1 MKPITCTTTHYPIN
15 ITSLPGIWTKNGLIP
30 PTDAEIIDRHRRTRE
45 GYDSLGLRA
54 FPNYNLI
61 IMQYIL
67 ITWWLQ
73 LLDRL
78 GHYVIRPW
86 EIEQVPVMNNNIMTL
101 VYTYAKLSI
110 NNPPDIFCKLAYTVR
125 IIVWIPSWL
134 AWTPELRGRDQ
145 SLLLP
150 SQPTALY
157 GTSNQEVPTPF
168 ETSTRYILWDSGCT
182 YSINTYF
189 DIYTQ
194 YTPLEKGDNTEGNI
208 TRGIINPKGEGTVI
222 LYLKD
227 DTGKLHNIIFKNAY
241 YFPGAPKILISPQKR
256 AQDRG
261 VFMSLSTVTVTR

>member
-1 MKPITCTTTHYPIN
+1 MPMETIRLGIGAQRLPKRSKYIPKSINYTPINDKQSNDHSTPKVVPQQHRTWNHEYPPKDFSSILKLLFHITLLIMILTWIAIRYPIKVASILVN
-15 ITSLPGIWTKNGLIP
+15 RTINFLIP
-30 PTDAEIIDRHRRTRE
+30 PTDAELVGIYGRTRE

-150 SQPTALY
+150 SQLTAFY

-168 ETSTRYILWDSGCT
+168 ENSTR
-182 YSINTYF
+182 
-189 DIYTQ
+189 
-194 YTPLEKGDNTEGNI
+194 
-208 TRGIINPKGEGTVI
+208 
-222 LYLKD
+222 
-227 DTGKLHNIIFKNAY
+227 
-241 YFPGAPKILISPQKR
+241 
-256 AQDRG
+256 
-261 VFMSLSTVTVTR
+261 